1 MNRSKYLED
10 IANTKLWDVIIIGG
24 GASGLGAAVDAA
36 QRGYKTLLL
45 EKNDFAK
52 GTSSRSTKLV
62 HGGVRYLQNGDI
74 SLVIEA
80 LKERGIMK
88 RNAPHM
94 VKDMSFVIP
103 FYDWWNSPFY
113 GLGLKVYDMM
123 AGNLGLGPSE
133 LLNKKEINRILDA
146 ISQQG
151 LTCVLTSLYWKENKI
166 KCDIAIGKGK
176 KTYDQREDVK
186 RRDWNREKQRILK
199 NSNR

>member
-1 MNRSKYLED
+1 MITIMNIKSNNIIVKNKNASRNYHLSDKYQAGLVLEGWEVKGLR
-10 IANTKLWDVIIIGG
+10 NGKVDVKDSYVTLRNKEAWIIGLKIDAP
-24 GASGLGAAVDAA
+24 ASL
-36 QRGYKTLLL
+36 
-45 EKNDFAK
+45 KNENIDP
-52 GTSSRSTKLV
+52 TRSRKL
-62 HGGVRYLQNGDI
+62 
-74 SLVIEA
+74 
-80 LKERGIMK
+80 
-88 RNAPHM
+88 
-94 VKDMSFVIP
+94 
-103 FYDWWNSPFY
+103 
-113 GLGLKVYDMM
+113 
-123 AGNLGLGPSE
+123 

>member
-1 MNRSKYLED
+1 M
-10 IANTKLWDVIIIGG
+10 VIIMNVKNNNIIVKNKN
-24 GASGLGAAVDAA
+24 ASRNCHLSDKYQAGLVLEGWEVKGLRNGKVD
-36 QRGYKTLLL
+36 
-45 EKNDFAK
+45 
-52 GTSSRSTKLV
+52 
-62 HGGVRYLQNGDI
+62 
-74 SLVIEA
+74 
-80 LKERGIMK
+80 
-88 RNAPHM
+88 
-94 VKDMSFVIP
+94 VKDSYVTLRNKEAWII
-103 FYDWWNSPFY
+103 
-113 GLGLKVYDMM
+113 GLKID
-123 AGNLGLGPSE
+123 APASLKNENIDPTRSRKL